1 MNIWTWTYV
10 ISHQDI
16 ICKFKLDLP
25 TTLESSISWLQFIA
39 NLVLWEKEHTSQYRL
54 QTDPLP
60 VVMDVQY
67 ERGPS
72 PLDVKAATAIW

>member
-1 MNIWTWTYV
+1 MKIKL
-10 ISHQDI
+10 
-16 ICKFKLDLP
+16 ICKFKLNLP

-39 NLVLWEKEHTSQYRL
+39 NLVLWEKKKHTSKYRL
-54 QTDPLP
+54 QTHPLP
-60 VVMDVQY
+60 VVMYVQY